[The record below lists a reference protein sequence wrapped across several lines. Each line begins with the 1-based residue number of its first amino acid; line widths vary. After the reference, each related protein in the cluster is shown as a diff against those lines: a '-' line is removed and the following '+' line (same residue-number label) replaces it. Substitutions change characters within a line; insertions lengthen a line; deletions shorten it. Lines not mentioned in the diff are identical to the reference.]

1 MGVDRSWISWGLLG
15 LVAGICWVSLE
26 AQKPP
31 PARPVDAPTEEFSA
45 YRAMRHVRAI
55 ARVPHPT
62 ASPESEKVRT
72 TILKALADLGLKA
85 EVQKPRDPKSPLRNI
100 VARRRGTGSEGKKAL
115 LLCAHYDSVDSGP
128 GAGDDASGVA
138 VVLETLRAI
147 ENGPPIDRDIIA
159 LIDDGEEQGLLGAKL
174 FVDEHPSIKDV
185 GVVLNFDAGGISGP
199 SFMFETS
206 EENGWLIRQFALA
219 SPQPLAMSMSMDV
232 YRIMPN
238 SSDLT
243 IFKRAGL
250 AGLNFVFAGGR
261 YAYHAEQ
268 DNPANLDPRS
278 VQAQGDN
285 ALAMT
290 RRLGNLDLDSPKA
303 ANVIYTSILGRWVVS
318 YPESWATPIAAL
330 VVASLLGAVGI
341 GLRNRRVTIFDLG
354 VGIWAWLVAAL
365 GAIFGATAFWI
376 VLREM
381 LHGVGVYWFREIE
394 IPIMILLSTVAA
406 AIFLNVERRA
416 ARSRPVEALA
426 LGAVGWWV
434 AFTVGATAWFPNS
447 SYLFAW
453 PAFFVLIGMGAA
465 MLVRRGSAAG
475 LAMTLV
481 GTLPLLILFTP
492 IYRNGLDG
500 LGLRTASLVMVLVAL
515 FLGAILP
522 LLTPILIG
530 PGHPNRDPAR
540 TCPR

>member
-1 MGVDRSWISWGLLG
+1 MLLS
-15 LVAGICWVSLE
+15 VAICWLSLE

-31 PARPVDAPTEEFSA
+31 AARSIDAPSAEFSA
-45 YRAMRHVRAI
+45 ARAMLHVMAI
-55 ARVPHPT
+55 ALKPHPT

-72 TILKALADLGLKA
+72 AIVRTLTELGL
-85 EVQKPRDPKSPLRNI
+85 ETEIQEPRDHKSPLRNI
-100 VARRRGTGSEGKKAL
+100 VARRRGTGSAGKKSL
-115 LLCAHYDSVDSGP
+115 LLCAHYDSVESAP
-128 GAGDDASGVA
+128 GAGDNASGVA

-147 ENGPPIDRDIIA
+147 GAGAPLERDLMV
-159 LIDDGEEQGLLGAKL
+159 LIDDGEELGLLGAKL
-174 FVDEHPSIKDV
+174 FVDEHPWIKDV

-219 SPQPLAMSMSMDV
+219 SPRPLAMSMSMDV

-290 RRLGNLDLDSPKA
+290 RHLGGLDLDSPKA

-330 VVASLLGAVGI
+330 VVASLLVAVGI
-341 GLRNRRVTIFDLG
+341 GLRNRRVTIADLG
-354 VGIWAWLVAAL
+354 VGIWTWLVAAL
-365 GAIFGATAFWI
+365 AAIFGATAFWI

-381 LHGVGVYWFREIE
+381 LQGVGVYWFREIE

-416 ARSRPVEALA
+416 ARRRPLEALA
-426 LGAVGWWV
+426 LGAVAWWV

-453 PAFFVLIGMGAA
+453 PALFSLIGMAAA
-465 MLVRRGSAAG
+465 MLVRRGSATG
-475 LAMTLV
+475 LAMMFV
-481 GTLPLLILFTP
+481 GTLPTLIFFTP

-500 LGLRTASLVMVLVAL
+500 LGLRTASLVMTLVAL

-530 PGHPNRDPAR
+530 SRHPNRDPA
-540 TCPR
+540 PR